1 MHGCVQGSLEMA
13 RAAKKEKES
22 KSLEQTIWDSA
33 NKLRG
38 AVEPSEYKH
47 VVLSLIFLKYANDR
61 FEEQRKKMVEAGQE
75 AFLEML
81 PFYAQD
87 NVFFIPENAR
97 WSFIMEN
104 AKQADIAIKI
114 DTALHE
120 IETVNK
126 ALAGALPD
134 NYYSRL
140 HIDSGALSSLLDLI
154 NGVDL
159 QKEDDK
165 DVFGRVYEYCLTQFA
180 LKEGKG
186 KGEFYTPKTV
196 VALLC
201 ELIQPYSGIVYDGAC
216 GSGGMF
222 VQSMRFIDEH
232 AGNRRNVSVYGQ
244 EYTDTT
250 RRLAKMNLA
259 IRGISA
265 NLGGYAANTFLDD
278 QHKDLKAD
286 FALENPPFNQKDWR
300 EENQLLDDP
309 RWNGY
314 PVPPT
319 SNANYGWILNTVSKL
334 GQNGVGALLLA
345 NGALSADG
353 TEYEIRKRLI
363 DNDIVEAIIILPR
376 NCFYTTDISVTCWIF
391 NKNKKAR
398 VEKRDDVTISYR
410 DRSGEILFMDL
421 RQMGH
426 PYEKKYIELT
436 QEDRDVVTNTFINW
450 RENTGN
456 SYQDIP
462 EFCHSASASEIIEKD
477 YTLVPSRYIEFV
489 NRDENVDYD
498 TKMTALRD
506 ELEDLLIQ
514 EKQSQAELLD
524 VMKGLGY
531 EIKL

>member
-1 MHGCVQGSLEMA
+1 MA
-13 RAAKKEKES
+13 KAKVE

-47 VVLSLIFLKYANDR
+47 VVLSLIFLKYANDKFAEHR
-61 FEEQRKKMVEAGQE
+61 QKMIDNNQQ
-75 AFLEML
+75 AFLEMM
-81 PFYAQD
+81 PFYIKD
-87 NVFFIPENAR
+87 NVFFIPECAR
-97 WSFIMEN
+97 WNYLMKN
-104 AKQADIAIKI
+104 AKQSDIAIKI

-120 IETVNK
+120 IETKNPS
-126 ALAGALPD
+126 LAGALPD

-140 HIDSGALSSLLDLI
+140 HLDSGCLSSLLDLI
-154 NGVDL
+154 NGIDL
-159 QKEDDK
+159 QKEKDK
-165 DVFGRVYEYCLTQFA
+165 DVFGRVYEYCLKEFA

-186 KGEFYTPKTV
+186 KGEFYTPKSV

-222 VQSMRFIDEH
+222 VQSMKFVDEH
-232 AGNRRNVSVYGQ
+232 KGNKRNISIYGQ

-250 RRLAKMNLA
+250 RRLCKMNLA

-265 NLGGYAANTFLDD
+265 NLGDEAANTFLNDK
-278 QHKDLKAD
+278 HKDLKAD
-286 FALENPPFNQKDWR
+286 FALENPPFNQKEWR
-300 EENQLLDDP
+300 ESTELLDDP

-314 PVPPT
+314 VIPPT
-319 SNANYGWILNTVSKL
+319 SNANYGWLLNTVSKL
-334 GQNGVGALLLA
+334 GQNGVGAVLLA
-345 NGALSADG
+345 NGALNADG
-353 TEYEIRKRLI
+353 SEYEIRKQMI
-363 DNDIVEAIIILPR
+363 KNDVVEAIIVLPR
-376 NCFYTTDISVTCWIF
+376 NCFYTTDISVTCWIL

-398 VEKRDDVTISYR
+398 IEHRENCDVSYR

-436 QEDRDVVTNTFINW
+436 DDDRKTIVDKFNSWRQVGLDDSYNDV
-450 RENTGN
+450 
-456 SYQDIP
+456 P

-477 YTLVPSRYIEFV
+477 YTLVPSRYIEFIK
-489 NRDENVDYD
+489 REDDLDYD
-498 TKMTALRD
+498 SKMK
-506 ELEDLLIQ
+506 ELQFELTNLLKQ
-514 EKQSQAELLD
+514 ENDSKNDLLD
-524 VMKGLGY
+524 VLRGLGY